1 MISSSLLLFAY
12 CVQTGNK
19 YSDQDLGTDYCI
31 TQIIQSFPLYFPTSS
46 HLLASYPDHI
56 ILHFCIA
63 KNKIA
68 VHEQNSEIGLESFLF
83 EMFLHCLMPWLY
95 YYYYLCRHRHPVAPA
110 SLKSINNVDMIN
122 ILHIEASSSI
132 GGSVKSPKIVFDLV
146 CRLLRDNASMQAT
159 LGIAQTPAVKKLKSS
174 YLGSLPAN
182 NINIQ

>member
-1 MISSSLLLFAY
+1 M
-12 CVQTGNK
+12 
-19 YSDQDLGTDYCI
+19 
-31 TQIIQSFPLYFPTSS
+31 
-46 HLLASYPDHI
+46 
-56 ILHFCIA
+56 
-63 KNKIA
+63 
-68 VHEQNSEIGLESFLF
+68 
-83 EMFLHCLMPWLY
+83 
-95 YYYYLCRHRHPVAPA
+95 APA